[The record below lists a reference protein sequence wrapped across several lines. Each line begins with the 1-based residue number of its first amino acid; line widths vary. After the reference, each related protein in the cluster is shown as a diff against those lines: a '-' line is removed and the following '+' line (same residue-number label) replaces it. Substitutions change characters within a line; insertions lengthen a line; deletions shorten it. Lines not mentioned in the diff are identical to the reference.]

1 MNRILIVEDEKM
13 IRSGIRIMIE
23 NSDVP
28 YRQIVECRNGKEAEE
43 YLKKTDF
50 DLVLTDI
57 RMPVM
62 NGVELADW
70 MKQHFEGEEMPL
82 LVAVS
87 GYAEF
92 EYVRSVMKDGAIDYL
107 LKPIDREDLI
117 KVLWNAERKCR
128 ERKQLRGAAEERD
141 AEEISF
147 VSGEKMQE
155 AVEYILKNYKRP
167 IDMTEVSNR
176 VSMNYTMFSSEFK
189 KYTGLNFT
197 AYLKRIRIEK
207 AKKLLLTTDMKLNE
221 IGVSVGVENARG
233 FARIFREETGMT
245 PTAWREQ
252 KNREMKN

>member
-28 YRQIVECRNGKEAEE
+28 CRLIVECRNGKEAEE
-43 YLKKTDF
+43 HLKSMDF

-70 MKQHFEGEEMPL
+70 MKRHFVEDEMPL
-82 LVAVS
+82 LVAIS

-92 EYVRSVMKDGAIDYL
+92 DYVRSVMKDGAMDYL
-107 LKPIDREDLI
+107 LKPIDREELA
-117 KVLWNAERKCR
+117 KVLWNAEKKCR
-128 ERKQLRGAAEERD
+128 ERKRLQGVAEEGNE
-141 AEEISF
+141 EEISF

-155 AVEYILKNYKRP
+155 AVEYILKNYKRS
-167 IDMTEVSNR
+167 IDMTEVSNQ

-197 AYLKRIRIEK
+197 AYLKRLRIEK
-207 AKKLLLTTDMKLNE
+207 AKKLLLTTDLKLNE

-245 PTAWREQ
+245 PSAWREQ
-252 KNREMKN
+252 KRKSDS

>member
-28 YRQIVECRNGKEAEE
+28 YRLIEECRNGKEAEE
-43 YLKKTDF
+43 YLKSTDF

-62 NGVELADW
+62 DGVELADW
-70 MKQHFEGEEMPL
+70 MKRHFGEDEMPL
-82 LVAVS
+82 LVAIS

-92 EYVRSVMKDGAIDYL
+92 DYVRSVMKDGALDYL
-107 LKPIDREDLI
+107 LKPIDREELV
-117 KVLWNAERKCR
+117 KVLWSAEKKCR
-128 ERKQLRGAAEERD
+128 ERKQLRGAAEEGD
-141 AEEISF
+141 EEEISF
-147 VSGEKMQE
+147 VSGEKMRE

-167 IDMTEVSNR
+167 IDMTEVSNQ

-197 AYLKRIRIEK
+197 AYLKRLRIEK
-207 AKKLLLTTDMKLNE
+207 AKKLLLTTDLKLNE
-221 IGVSVGVENARG
+221 VGISVGVENARG

-245 PTAWREQ
+245 PSVWREQ
-252 KNREMKN
+252 KRKIDT